1 MRGTVLPYR
10 GIWPKLA
17 EDVFLAPGAVVVGDV
32 ETGAGSSVWYNAVVR
47 GDVGRIRIGAGTN
60 IQGGSVVHV
69 TGGAFDTAIG
79 DEVLVGHR
87 CMIHG
92 CRLEDRAFIGMS
104 ATVLDGCVVEGDA
117 MLAAGSLLAPGKR
130 LPAGELWAG
139 TPPAKKMRDLA
150 PEALAGFRRQTAHY
164 AWNAQVHIESLKDLG
179 QVDL

>member
-10 GIWPKLA
+10 GVWPRIA
-17 EDVFLAPGAVVVGDV
+17 EDVFLAPGAVVIGDV
-32 ETGAGSSVWYNAVVR
+32 EIGAGSSVWYNAVVR

-60 IQGGSVVHV
+60 IQDGTVVHV
-69 TGGAFDTAIG
+69 TGGAFDTEIG
-79 DEVLVGHR
+79 DEVPVGHR

-92 CRLEDRAFIGMS
+92 CRLEDRAFIGMN

-139 TPPAKKMRDLA
+139 TPAGKMRDLA

-164 AWNAQVHIESLKDLG
+164 AWNAQVHIESLAEL
-179 QVDL
+179 